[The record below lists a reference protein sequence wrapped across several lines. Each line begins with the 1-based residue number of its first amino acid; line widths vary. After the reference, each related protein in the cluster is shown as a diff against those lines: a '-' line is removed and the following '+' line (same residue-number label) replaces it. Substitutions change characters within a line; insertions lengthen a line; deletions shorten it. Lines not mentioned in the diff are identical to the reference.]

1 MTIKEKLILD
11 LSQALRGLSKL
22 SDGLMKIGKSFGV
35 LKTTTKEGQQSISLD
50 MSKIAQS
57 FALLG
62 AVAGGAMAA
71 IITNSPTL
79 SASIAEITFQ
89 FNILSM
95 QIGEALAPVL
105 TPLLDML
112 SNLISYFQSLPTPL
126 KAFIGLTIALT
137 AAISA
142 LGVAVVV
149 LSSVSLPLI
158 GAILAIS
165 AAIAAV
171 IVASMWIIDMWDKWG
186 TMTKILVSVLLII
199 LGPLGW
205 IVLAI
210 VAVYETIQHWGE
222 IVNWFGDLWDGFTN
236 AVVSAWQ
243 WVGDQ
248 VSKIWDGLVNSIV
261 TGFKWAGDQISKI
274 WGLITGMF
282 EQTGGFLS
290 SLLEDGFSV
299 FKGAINSLG
308 NWINS
313 NIIAPL
319 NNTLKA
325 LKDFEIKG
333 WHPFGAIQMLPDIPQ
348 FAQGAL
354 NIPQDMMSIV
364 HKGEM
369 IIPRPFAQDLRQVG
383 GFGGPNVTI
392 NLSIDSPVIRNDND
406 IDQLVRE
413 VEGRV
418 SKSIVD
424 KLQRGS
430 SWV

>member
-1 MTIKEKLILD
+1 MAIKEKLVLD
-11 LSQALRGLSKL
+11 LKQALNGISKL
-22 SDGLMKIGKSFGV
+22 HGGLMKLGKLFGV

-50 MSKIAQS
+50 TSKIERS
-57 FALLG
+57 FVSLG

-71 IITNSPTL
+71 IITTSPTL
-79 SASIAEITFQ
+79 SAAIAQVTFQ
-89 FNILSM
+89 FDLLTL

-105 TPLLDML
+105 TPLLETL
-112 SNLISYFQSLPTPL
+112 SNLIVYFQGLPVPL

-171 IVASMWIIDMWDKWG
+171 IVAAMWIIDMWDKWG

-205 IVLAI
+205 IVIAI

-222 IVNWFGDLWDGFTN
+222 IVNWFGDLWAGFTN

-248 VSKIWDGLVNSIV
+248 ISKIWDGLVNSIV

-290 SLLEDGFSV
+290 TLLEDGFSV
-299 FKGAINSLG
+299 FRGIINSLG

-333 WHPFGAIQMLPDIPQ
+333 WHPFGAIQALPDIPQ
-348 FAQGAL
+348 FARGAL
-354 NIPQDMMSIV
+354 NIPQDMLSVV
-364 HKGEM
+364 HRGEM
-369 IIPRPFAQDLRQVG
+369 IIPRPFAQDLRRSG
-383 GFGGPNVTI
+383 GFGGNVTI
-392 NLSIDSPVIRNDND
+392 NLRIDSPVIRNDND
-406 IDQLVRE
+406 LNSLIHEIENQ
-413 VEGRV
+413 V
-418 SKSIVD
+418 SQAILD
-424 KLQRGS
+424 KLNRS
-430 SWV
+430 AAWR